1 MLADFGSSF
10 LDTCSDFAKKNAP
23 HEFIVNSNEIE
34 GRAPGN
40 AVALVM
46 TTHETSV
53 ANLGIALDEME
64 KLPIV
69 KAKPVAM
76 PIVLADKET

>member
-1 MLADFGSSF
+1 MVVDQPGVLAMLTGILQKHSISVEG
-10 LDTCSDFAKKNAP
+10 LLQR
-23 HEFIVNSNEIE
+23 

-69 KAKPVAM
+69 RAKPVAM
-76 PIVLADKET
+76 PIMMAEKET

>member
-1 MLADFGSSF
+1 MVVDQPGVLATLTGILQKYSISVES
-10 LDTCSDFAKKNAP
+10 LLQQ
-23 HEFIVNSNEIE
+23 

-76 PIVLADKET
+76 PIMLTDKET